1 MIPSRHLL
9 PSATGTA
16 FTAAHCLNTV
26 KVHPTAS
33 LRTSGNIR
41 DSRIAFP
48 YTSHSNA
55 ILTHIL
61 SGSFRTFYRASAH
74 TPGPP
79 HAQGET
85 WPRHE
90 WRVWSRLNFDMCI
103 MCQPNQRFLVAEEGG
118 RETSQADL
126 APIERTVK
134 AVVEGSRCTFCQQ
147 FPGAL
152 CAAKLFCC
160 KIRTVCTE
168 QRKRTGQHP
177 QHKLHRMPKRLFR
190 PSLKVLKH

>member
-61 SGSFRTFYRASAH
+61 SGSFRTFISTAPQPTRQVHRMLRVKHGHGTNEECEAGS
-74 TPGPP
+74 TLTCVSCVNRISVFWL
-79 HAQGET
+79 QKKEGEKL
-85 WPRHE
+85 PKQISLQLKGL
-90 WRVWSRLNFDMCI
+90 SRLLLKARAALFVN
-103 MCQPNQRFLVAEEGG
+103 
-118 RETSQADL
+118 SSL
-126 APIERTVK
+126 ALFVLQ
-134 AVVEGSRCTFCQQ
+134 SSS
-147 FPGAL
+147 
-152 CAAKLFCC
+152 AAK
-160 KIRTVCTE
+160 
-168 QRKRTGQHP
+168 
-177 QHKLHRMPKRLFR
+177 
-190 PSLKVLKH
+190 